1 MLEQLPEAVSDGAWA
16 DQAADVVD
24 IPSRRVVAD
33 PRRAALL
40 QGEWLGHPLHPM
52 LTDLPIGFWT
62 AASVLDLIGG
72 TAMRPAA
79 QRMVALGVLCVPLTA
94 AAGLAD
100 YSGFKSA
107 HGRRVAAVHALGN
120 ASATGVYLASWLA
133 RRRGH
138 HRVGA
143 VLALGGATLATV
155 AGLLGGHLVFAG
167 DEGAE

>member
-1 MLEQLPEAVSDGAWA
+1 MLEQLPEAVSGAAWA
-16 DQAADVVD
+16 DQLADVIDV
-24 IPSRRVVAD
+24 PSGGVVAD
-33 PRRAALL
+33 PHLASLL

-62 AASVLDLIGG
+62 SASVLDLIGG
-72 TAMRPAA
+72 KSMRPAA

-100 YSGFKSA
+100 YPGFKSA
-107 HGRRVAAVHALGN
+107 GGRRVAAVHAVGN
-120 ASATGVYLASWLA
+120 VSATGVYLVSWLA

-138 HRVGA
+138 HRLGA

-167 DEGAE
+167 DQDEE